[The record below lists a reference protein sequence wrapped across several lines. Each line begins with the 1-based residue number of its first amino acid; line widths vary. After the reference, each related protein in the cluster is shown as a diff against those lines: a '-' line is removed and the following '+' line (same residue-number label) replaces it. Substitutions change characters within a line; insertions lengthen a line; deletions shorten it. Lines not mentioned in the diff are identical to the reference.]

1 VQLHW
6 HWSASQPQTTESTI
20 KTTTTPGN
28 HNNNNNTQHTTHNT
42 QPGHGHTTF
51 NRDKSQKP
59 QPHKR
64 QTPQPLLVCT
74 LYTNPHREQRALT
87 CDYSNTL
94 VLACLL
100 FLCPASRMCKQPSV
114 QFVLLLMDLPLTHK
128 IACVGVPFV
137 RLLPLVCSVTPQPQQ
152 QKDLG
157 NAVTVH

>member
-1 VQLHW
+1 MNFIVNLFFGPPVYACAAGEALPH
-6 HWSASQPQTTESTI
+6 HEFVSPLPDRLQPAHNQNQQESTI
-20 KTTTTPGN
+20 KTTTT
-28 HNNNNNTQHTTHNT
+28 TTT
-42 QPGHGHTTF
+42 
-51 NRDKSQKP
+51 
-59 QPHKR
+59 
-64 QTPQPLLVCT
+64 QPLLVCT

>member
-1 VQLHW
+1 MFLDRRNLGGHSCVCNCLQGGIGQANHT
-6 HWSASQPQTTESTI
+6 HNNQNQQESTI
-20 KTTTTPGN
+20 KTTTT
-28 HNNNNNTQHTTHNT
+28 TTT
-42 QPGHGHTTF
+42 
-51 NRDKSQKP
+51 
-59 QPHKR
+59 
-64 QTPQPLLVCT
+64 QPLLVCT